1 MYLQLFRHRWT
12 KTFRSTFFRQGWG
25 VKILLGLAAIYFL
38 ALFGSLG
45 IFMKEILE
53 KSFEEADKLTPIF
66 TGGILLYLLAD
77 LAMRFF
83 LQDLN
88 VISVQHYLS
97 LPISKKKI
105 IHFLLQGSVFNFFNL
120 IPLFFII
127 PWAIRVIP
135 AEYGTMHTIIWPI
148 AALGVVL
155 SNHFL
160 AIYLKRVLAVKAQIF
175 WIIVLLLGGL
185 YALHFWGLIDLTEI
199 SKLLFLPMAQSHF
212 LAWWPLVLAFV
223 VYQVNYR
230 FLLGMTH
237 LDRWQ
242 TKAKDASTLRFSFLE
257 NRGPLGMMIANELK
271 LITRN
276 RRTKTVVYMCFFFAF
291 YGLIFYTQEIYAEG
305 YAWLLFVGIFT
316 TGIFMIN
323 YGQFLVSWESSY
335 FDGIL
340 TRAYEMETYYRS
352 KYYLLV
358 VSSIFMFI
366 ITLPVV
372 YFGITYLG
380 PENISAN
387 ELIVKV
393 LWINTATFFYNM
405 GINSAVLLFA
415 STYNKKPI
423 DLSKGSAFNYQGTG
437 AAQWVIVIPLMVVP
451 MLLFQAFNVFGAPDL
466 GLGVLAGMGL
476 IGLALHKLFIKQTI
490 KNFKEKKYINAAGY
504 RQHD

>member
-12 KTFRSTFFRQGWG
+12 KTFRSTFFRQGWAI
-25 VKILLGLAAIYFL
+25 KILLGLAAIYFM
-38 ALFGSLG
+38 AIFGSLG
-45 IFMKEILE
+45 VFMKEILE
-53 KSFEEADKLTPIF
+53 EGFPDAERLTPIF
-66 TGGILLYLLAD
+66 SGGILMYLLAD
-77 LAMRFF
+77 LVMRFF

-105 IHFLLQGSVFNFFNL
+105 VNFLLQSSIFNFFNL

-135 AEYGTMHTIIWPI
+135 NEYSTLHTIIWPI
-148 AALGVVL
+148 ATLGVVL

-185 YALHFWGLIDLTEI
+185 YALHFFQVIDLTEV
-199 SKLLFLPMAQSHF
+199 STALFLPLAQSHY
-212 LAWWPLVLAFV
+212 LAWWPIILALI

-242 TKAKDASTLRFSFLE
+242 TKAKEASSLRFAFLE

-271 LITRN
+271 LIVRN
-276 RRTKTVVYMCFFFAF
+276 KRTKTVVYMCFFFAL
-291 YGLIFYTQEIYAEG
+291 YGLIFYTQETYVEG
-305 YAWLLFVGIFT
+305 YTWLLFVGIFT

-340 TRAYEMETYYRS
+340 TRAYEMETYYKS

-358 VSSIFMFI
+358 ASAVVMYIL
-366 ITLPVV
+366 TLPVV
-372 YFGITYLG
+372 YFGITYAG
-380 PENISAN
+380 PENVPAN
-387 ELIVKV
+387 ELILKV
-393 LWINTATFFYNM
+393 LGINTATFIYNM

-451 MLLFQAFNVFGAPDL
+451 LLLFQAFNVFDKPQL
-466 GLGVLAGMGL
+466 GLLVMGGMGL
-476 IGLALHKLFIKQTI
+476 MGLATHGYFIKQTI
-490 KNFKEKKYINAAGY
+490 KNFKEKKYINAEGY

>member
-25 VKILLGLAAIYFL
+25 VKILLALAALYFMSIFGALGYFL
-38 ALFGSLG
+38 
-45 IFMKEILE
+45 KDILE
-53 KSFEEADKLTPIF
+53 ESYPDAEQLTPIF
-66 TGGILLYLLAD
+66 SGGILMYLLAD

-105 IHFLLQGSVFNFFNL
+105 VHFLLQSSIFNFFNL

-127 PWAIRVIP
+127 PWAFRVMP
-135 AEYGTMHTIIWPI
+135 NEYSLATTILWLVSI
-148 AALGVVL
+148 LGVVL
-155 SNHFL
+155 ANHYL

-175 WIIVLLLGGL
+175 WIIVLVLASL
-185 YALHFWGLIDLTEI
+185 YALHFWDIIDLRLI
-199 SKLLFLPMAQSHF
+199 SEALYLSLATQP
-212 LAWWPLVLAFV
+212 LIAWWPLALMLV
-223 VYQVNYR
+223 VYLVNYR

-242 TKAKDASTLRFSFLE
+242 TKAKEASSLRFAFLE
-257 NRGPLGMMIANELK
+257 DRGPLGMMIANELK

-291 YGLIFYTQEIYAEG
+291 YGLIFYTQETYVEG

-340 TRAYEMETYYRS
+340 TRAYEMETYYKS

-358 VSSIFMFI
+358 ASSVVMYV

-380 PENISAN
+380 PENVAAN
-387 ELIVKV
+387 ELILKV
-393 LWINTATFFYNM
+393 MGINTATFFYNM

-451 MLLFQAFNVFGAPDL
+451 LLIFQGFNILDMPVIGLAAL
-466 GLGVLAGMGL
+466 AALGVL
-476 IGLALHKLFIKQTI
+476 GLATHSYFIKQTI